1 MGVTC
6 SHKKQQV
13 DTFSQ
18 FVWINILLPTKFTV
32 CFCIGISNSSDA
44 FLSYTRYSIFLTLCR
59 ALDYSNLSIKK
70 AIFYIDILDS
80 IIRNG
85 FLLWNQKITDW
96 EN

>member
-59 ALDYSNLSIKK
+59 ALGYSNSSISK
-70 AIFYIDILDS
+70 AILFYIDILDS

-85 FLLWNQKITDW
+85 FLL
-96 EN
+96 

>member
-32 CFCIGISNSSDA
+32 CFCIGIGFCSNSSDA

-59 ALDYSNLSIKK
+59 VLDYSNLSIKK

-85 FLLWNQKITDW
+85 FLL
-96 EN
+96 